1 MRYIVKVSKMHK
13 YDSATKPFGYV
24 VYDGEDFKAAKE
36 KLLEYAEY
44 GGVTFESRE
53 E

>member
-1 MRYIVKVSKMHK
+1 MRYIVKASKTHR
-13 YDSATKPFGYV
+13 YDSSTKPFGYV
-24 VYDGEDFKAAKE
+24 VYDGDDFRTAKR
-36 KLLEYAEY
+36 KMREYAEY